1 MPACTCLRRTCLS
14 GLEGDE
20 EGDAEQREEDGHASE
35 DGELLLAHGRA
46 REEGLHDELHTTKQT
61 VAGGGGAKAKVTAP
75 VNTSRTEITSCL
87 GLAERSD
94 AENWGI
100 LVRNPK

>member
-1 MPACTCLRRTCLS
+1 MPACTACGAPAS

-46 REEGLHDELHTTKQT
+46 RDEGLHDELHTTKQT
-61 VAGGGGAKAKVTAP
+61 VAGGGGAKAKVRAP
-75 VNTSRTEITSCL
+75 VNTGWLC
-87 GLAERSD
+87 
-94 AENWGI
+94 WCW
-100 LVRNPK
+100 LVIVLVLV